1 MTEIL
6 IIIVKLSAIAILP
19 VLAIASYFKKID
31 VLNILTA
38 FMFIGFLGMI
48 ALSFAA

>member
-1 MTEIL
+1 MEETL
-6 IIIVKLSAIAILP
+6 IIIIKLSAVSILP

-38 FMFIGFLGMI
+38 FMFVGFLGMM
-48 ALSFAA
+48 ALSFMA